1 MEVEDF
7 LYLEE
12 EYFKTELGNE
22 KIYFSD
28 KIKKKRFGLFSY
40 FQERNILIT
49 NKAIY
54 YFEGI
59 EIKRRTLIED
69 IYGITY
75 SELSNQFI
83 IHFNENDYDYLL
95 ESENRDTIILLLQN
109 LYVNLKK
116 NDILFSVKNEK
127 DLSNYV
133 VQKKERK
140 KNPYLF
146 KLDKNELTPIN
157 EFFKKEPEPDDNNK
171 KKKQIS

>member
-1 MEVEDF
+1 MEVND
-7 LYLEE
+7 YLNLEKKR
-12 EYFKTELGNE
+12 YIRNSIYNE
-22 KIYFSD
+22 KLYFSD

-133 VQKKERK
+133 TEKR
-140 KNPYLF
+140 
-146 KLDKNELTPIN
+146 
-157 EFFKKEPEPDDNNK
+157 K
-171 KKKQIS
+171 KKKPIFI